1 MKKDRGLFFSLIIY
15 IWVKKKV
22 LEMIIVTSLMFDPQI
37 FFFFL
42 LFYLFLTTLN
52 SLQDLSLDAGKDGRQ
67 KEKETAEDEMVG

>member
-37 FFFFL
+37 FFFL

-67 KEKETAEDEMVG
+67 KEQETAEDEMVG

>member
-67 KEKETAEDEMVG
+67 KEQETAEDEMVG

>member
-42 LFYLFLTTLN
+42 LLYLFLTTLN

-67 KEKETAEDEMVG
+67 KEKETAEDKMVG